1 MATLHFKGKA
11 LVENLHL
18 GVPYH
23 ELIPARDKGL
33 SPKASLNDNLIIGGD
48 NLLGLKALL
57 PSYHGKIKCIYID
70 PPYNIGTENWRYNDR
85 VNSPMMRE
93 WLGKAVD
100 REDLTRHDKWCCMML
115 PRLKLL
121 RELLRDDGSIFV
133 SIDDNEVH
141 RLRCIMDEIF
151 GEDNFLGSFV
161 WEGTVK
167 NDAHFISVGHDY
179 VLCYAR
185 RIESLKANRT
195 RWRVLKEGADEIQQ
209 MAQTFLKNRQNDFKA
224 ASLDLQNWFS
234 QLDKKHKAFA
244 HRHYKFI
251 DAKGVY
257 FPGDISW
264 PGGGGPTYEVL
275 HPDTGLPVKKPAGG
289 WRFPKQRSMQQ
300 AILDGRVHFGPDETR
315 VPNLKRYLA
324 DTDHQVLTSV
334 FYRDRRAAHK
344 DLVRIIPN
352 VDFEYPKDE
361 GVIRRLLEAVT
372 SGDDIILD
380 SFAGS
385 GTTAHAVLAL
395 NDQDGGDRQFILI
408 ECEDYVDSIT
418 AERVRRVIKGVPS
431 ANDESVE
438 VGLGGTFSYFELGKP
453 LQRESLLR
461 DKDLPSYERLAS
473 YIFFTATGQE
483 FEPDKI
489 DEGRWFIGNTPQVDV
504 FLIYSS
510 DIDKLKDLALVK
522 SIAEGLTDS
531 KRAKLVFAP
540 AKYVDSDF
548 LGRHNISFQ
557 QLPFEIYETVDRL
570 EK

>member
-1 MATLHFKGKA
+1 MPTLQFKGKT

-23 ELIPARDKGL
+23 ELLPVRDKGL
-33 SPKASLNDNLIIGGD
+33 SQKATLKDNMIISGD

-57 PSYHGKIKCIYID
+57 PTYHGKVKCIYID

-85 VNSPMMRE
+85 VNSPMMQE
-93 WLGKAVD
+93 WFGKVVD
-100 REDLTRHDKWCCMML
+100 REDLTRHDKWLCMML

-121 RELLRDDGSIFV
+121 RELLRDDGAILV

-141 RLRCIMDEIF
+141 RLRCLMDEIF

-179 VLCYAR
+179 VLCYAK
-185 RIESLKANRT
+185 RIESLRANRT
-195 RWRVLKEGADEIQQ
+195 RWRVLKEGVDEVQQ
-209 MAQTFLKNRQNDFKA
+209 KAQEFLENRQNDFEA
-224 ASLDLQNWFS
+224 ASQDLRSWFS
-234 QLDKKHKAFA
+234 SLDKGHKAFA
-244 HRHYKFI
+244 HRHYRCI
-251 DAKGVY
+251 DSKGVY

-264 PGGGGPTYEVL
+264 PSGEGPTYEVL
-275 HPDTGLPVKKPAGG
+275 HPDTGRPVKVPATG
-289 WRFPKQRSMQQ
+289 WRFSKQETMQQ
-300 AILDGRVHFGPDETR
+300 AISEGRVHFAPDETR

-344 DLVRIIPN
+344 DLVHVLPDA
-352 VDFEYPKDE
+352 DFEYPKDE
-361 GVIRRLLEAVT
+361 SIIRRLLEAVT
-372 SGDDIILD
+372 SGDDIVLD

-395 NDQDGGDRQFILI
+395 NKQDGGNRRFILI
-408 ECEDYVDSIT
+408 ECEDYIDSTT

-431 ANDESVE
+431 AKDESLE
-438 VGLGGTFSYFELGKP
+438 AGLGGTFSYFELGNP

-461 DKDLPSYERLAS
+461 DKDLPNYERLAS

-489 DEGRWFIGNTPQVDV
+489 DESRWFIGSTSYVDV

-510 DIDKLKDLALVK
+510 DVETLKDLALVK
-522 SIAEGLTDS
+522 SIAQELVNSERS
-531 KRAKLVFAP
+531 KFVFAP

-557 QLPFEIYETVDRL
+557 QLPFEIYEAVDRF
-570 EK
+570 E

>member
-1 MATLHFKGKA
+1 MPTLHFKGKT

-23 ELIPARDKGL
+23 ELLPVRDKGL
-33 SPKASLNDNLIIGGD
+33 SQKATLKDNLIISGD

-57 PSYHGKIKCIYID
+57 PTYHSKVKCIYID

-85 VNSPMMRE
+85 VNSPMMQE
-93 WLGKAVD
+93 WFGKVVD

-121 RELLRDDGSIFV
+121 RELLRDDGAILV

-141 RLRCIMDEIF
+141 RLRCLMDEIF

-179 VLCYAR
+179 VLCYAK
-185 RIESLKANRT
+185 RIESLKSNRT
-195 RWRVLKEGADEIQQ
+195 RWRVLKEGVDEVQQ
-209 MAQTFLKNRQNDFKA
+209 KAQEFLENRQNDFDA
-224 ASLDLQNWFS
+224 ASQDLRDWFS
-234 QLDKKHKAFA
+234 SIDKSHKAFA
-244 HRHYKFI
+244 HRHYRCI
-251 DAKGVY
+251 DSKGVY

-264 PGGGGPTYEVL
+264 PSGEGPTYEVL
-275 HPDTGLPVKKPAGG
+275 HPNTGRPVKVPATG
-289 WRFPKQRSMQQ
+289 WRFSKQETMQQ
-300 AILDGRVHFGPDETR
+300 AISDGRVHFGPDETR

-344 DLVRIIPN
+344 DLVHVLPDS
-352 VDFEYPKDE
+352 DFEYPKDE
-361 GVIRRLLEAVT
+361 SIIRRLLEAIT

-395 NDQDGGDRQFILI
+395 NKQDGGNRRFILI
-408 ECEDYVDSIT
+408 ECEDYVDSTT
-418 AERVRRVIKGVPS
+418 AERVRRVIKGVPAARDAS
-431 ANDESVE
+431 LAA
-438 VGLGGTFSYFELGKP
+438 GLGGTFSYFELGNP

-489 DEGRWFIGNTPQVDV
+489 DESRWFIGNTSYVDV

-510 DIDKLKDLALVK
+510 DVETLKDLALVR
-522 SIAEGLTDS
+522 SIAQELANS
-531 KRAKLVFAP
+531 ERRKLVFAP

-548 LGRHNISFQ
+548 LGRHDISFQ
-557 QLPFEIYETVDRL
+557 QLPFEIYEAVDRF
-570 EK
+570 E

>member
-1 MATLHFKGKA
+1 MPTLHFKGKA

-23 ELIPARDKGL
+23 ELLPVRNKGL
-33 SPKASLNDNLIIGGD
+33 SPKASLKDNLIISGD
-48 NLLGLKALL
+48 NLLALKALL
-57 PSYHGKIKCIYID
+57 PTYHGKVKCIYID
-70 PPYNIGTENWRYNDR
+70 PPYNIGTESWRYNDR
-85 VNSPMMRE
+85 VNSPMMQE
-93 WLGKAVD
+93 WLGKVVD
-100 REDLTRHDKWCCMML
+100 RDDLTRHDKWCCMML

-121 RELLRDDGSIFV
+121 RELLRDDGAIFV

-141 RLRCIMDEIF
+141 RLRCLMDEVF

-179 VLCYAR
+179 ILCYAR
-185 RIESLKANRT
+185 RFESLKANRT
-195 RWRVLKEGADEIQQ
+195 KWRVFKEGADEVQQ
-209 MAQTFLKNRQNDFKA
+209 AAQEFLMDRQNDFEA
-224 ASLDLQNWFS
+224 ASQDLRNWFS
-234 QLDKKHKAFA
+234 QMDKKDKAYA
-244 HRHYKFI
+244 HRHYNRI

-275 HPDTGLPVKKPAGG
+275 HPDTGEPVKIPESG
-289 WRFPKQRSMQQ
+289 WRFPKQEKMLQ
-300 AILDGRVHFGPDETR
+300 AISEGRVHFGPDETR

-344 DLVRIIPN
+344 DLVRILPN

-361 GVIRRLLEAVT
+361 SVIRRLLEAVT
-372 SGDDIILD
+372 SGDDIVLD

-395 NDQDGGDRQFILI
+395 NQQDGGNRRFVLV

-418 AERVRRVIKGVPS
+418 AERVRNVVKGVP
-431 ANDESVE
+431 AARDEYLKS
-438 VGLGGTFSYFELGKP
+438 GFDGTFSYFELGNP

-483 FEPDKI
+483 FEPDNV
-489 DEGRWFIGNTPQVDV
+489 DVDRWFIGSTPWVDV
-504 FLIYSS
+504 FLIYSD
-510 DIDKLKDLALVK
+510 DIEELKDLALVK
-522 SIAEGLTDS
+522 SIAQEMTS
-531 KRAKLVFAP
+531 TKHRKLVFAP

-548 LGRHNISFQ
+548 LGRHDISFQ
-557 QLPFEIYETVDRL
+557 QLPFEIYETVDGFS
-570 EK
+570 K

>member
-1 MATLHFKGKA
+1 MPTLHFKGKT

-23 ELIPARDKGL
+23 ELLPVRDKGL
-33 SPKASLNDNLIIGGD
+33 SQKATLKDNLIISGD

-57 PSYHGKIKCIYID
+57 PTYHGKVKCIYID

-85 VNSPMMRE
+85 VNSPMMQE
-93 WLGKAVD
+93 WFGKVVD

-121 RELLRDDGSIFV
+121 RELLRDDGAILV

-141 RLRCIMDEIF
+141 RLRCLMDEIF

-161 WEGTVK
+161 WEETVK

-179 VLCYAR
+179 VLCYAK

-195 RWRVLKEGADEIQQ
+195 RWRVLKEGVDEVQQ
-209 MAQTFLKNRQNDFKA
+209 KAQEFLENRQNDFEA
-224 ASLDLQNWFS
+224 ASQDLRDWFS
-234 QLDKKHKAFA
+234 SIDKNHKAFA
-244 HRHYKFI
+244 HRHYRCI
-251 DAKGVY
+251 DSRGVY

-264 PGGGGPTYEVL
+264 PSGEGPTYEVL
-275 HPDTGLPVKKPAGG
+275 HPNTGRPVKVPATG
-289 WRFPKQRSMQQ
+289 WRFSKQETMQQ
-300 AILDGRVHFGPDETR
+300 AISDGRVHFGPDETR

-344 DLVRIIPN
+344 DLVHVLPDA
-352 VDFEYPKDE
+352 DFEYPKDE
-361 GVIRRLLEAVT
+361 SIIRRLLEAVT
-372 SGDDIILD
+372 SGDDIVLD

-395 NDQDGGDRQFILI
+395 NGQDGGNRRFILI
-408 ECEDYVDSIT
+408 ECEDYIDSTT
-418 AERVRRVIKGVPS
+418 AERVRRVIKGVP
-431 ANDESVE
+431 AAKDESLAA
-438 VGLGGTFSYFELGKP
+438 GLGGTFSYFELGNP

-489 DEGRWFIGNTPQVDV
+489 DESRWFIGNTSYVDV

-510 DIDKLKDLALVK
+510 DVETLKDLALVR
-522 SIAEGLTDS
+522 SIAQELANS
-531 KRAKLVFAP
+531 ERSKLVFAP

-548 LGRHNISFQ
+548 LGRHDISFQ
-557 QLPFEIYETVDRL
+557 QLPFEIYEAVDRF
-570 EK
+570 E